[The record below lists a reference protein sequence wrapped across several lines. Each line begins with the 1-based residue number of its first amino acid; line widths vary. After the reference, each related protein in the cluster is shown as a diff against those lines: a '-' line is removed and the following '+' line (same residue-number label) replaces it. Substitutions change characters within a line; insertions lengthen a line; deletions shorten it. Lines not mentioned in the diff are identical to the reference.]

1 MVTVNGSEAK
11 WKRPRLGWAVVLF
24 VLVGSLFEFGSIYA
38 DAVMSPPK
46 HLGNFLSLVSA
57 VFLASA
63 GIVLM
68 RHLMHERVS
77 LIIMGVASG
86 LFIFS
91 KVIAWAGHFPFLE
104 GAPLLGVGGFGY
116 DALEM
121 NTQTIALLMILIGF
135 IRSAYVANK
144 ARFDLE
150 LQNQALRHEV
160 GQRATV
166 ERELRASDV
175 RYRELVAEIPDVVWR
190 LDTSGIFTFISPAV
204 ETVFGLPP
212 EAVVGKRL
220 AEVFHPELAER
231 ALASL
236 ARKMQQQAGES
247 LTPFQFHHV
256 RPDGKVRFFEAVSA
270 PVYGP
275 EGQVVEIQGLSRD
288 ITAHIEANEAL
299 AASEEKYR
307 AFVENSPMVIARV
320 DRDLR
325 YVFVNQ
331 AFLDAAELP
340 REDAIG
346 KGPEVIQHVVHPD
359 DFARIVSQC
368 RQVLATEARRVA
380 EVRIRDASGQ
390 WRWYAHLAYPWYE
403 PNGQLGGVEAS
414 ARDVTDQKQ
423 AEEALRQ
430 SEETARALLNATSDL
445 VGLIDQEGRLLAL
458 NEHLAASLGRPASE
472 LLGANY
478 RELVVG
484 ETGRRRWEN
493 ALAVL
498 RTGRQVLFSDDYRGR
513 HFEHCFYP
521 VRDEQGRFTRL
532 AFYSRDVTMLL
543 RKEEER
549 IRLAAAIEQAPDLVI
564 ITSADGIV
572 QYVNPGFERNT
583 GYARNEIAG
592 QTTRFLRSNEH
603 DDVFYEAI
611 RETISRGVN
620 WSGRMVSR
628 RKDGSLFE
636 SDATVS
642 PVQNEAGVIS
652 NYIWLMHDVST
663 EVSLERQLRQAQ
675 KMEAVGTLAGGIAHD
690 FNNILS
696 LILGHSELLLELLSD
711 NEPALLSVRQIA
723 KAGNRGAELVR
734 QILTFSR
741 QAERRCEP
749 CRIGPILK
757 EALRFLAASLPA
769 TVEIQQRIEEET
781 GVIMADPIQI
791 YQAVMNLC
799 TNAYQAMG
807 TEGGV
812 LELTLDEVEI
822 DASFHADAGCPV
834 PGKYMRLSVSDT
846 GSGIEPG
853 VISRIF
859 EPFFSTKKPSEGT
872 GLGLSTVHGIVTG
885 YGGAV
890 TVRSAVGKGSVFEIY
905 LPQMAAEIPVESAI
919 EGLPGA
925 GSERILFV
933 DDDPDLSQMV
943 GMMLH
948 QLGYRVDAFT
958 NSLAAF
964 EAFCANPDSYDL
976 VIVDQIMPHLM
987 GVELAKRILQTRPGF
1002 PVFLLTGYS
1011 EGITPEQAR
1020 ELGIREFIM
1029 KPFSTRELGGLIRK
1043 TLDAVAARRN

>member
-1 MVTVNGSEAK
+1 MVTVNGSDTVWE
-11 WKRPRLGWAVVLF
+11 RRRLGRVVVL
-24 VLVGSLFEFGSIYA
+24 LVILGTIFEFGSLYA
-38 DAVMSPPK
+38 DAIVSSSQN
-46 HLGNFLSLVSA
+46 LGNFLSLVSA
-57 VFLASA
+57 VFLAFA
-63 GIVLM
+63 GLAMM
-68 RHLMHERVS
+68 RHFMHERAS
-77 LIIMGVASG
+77 FIIMGVASG
-86 LFIFS
+86 LYIFS
-91 KVIAWAGHFPFLE
+91 KVIAWAGHLPFFQ
-104 GAPLLGVGGFGY
+104 GVPLLGAGGFGY
-116 DALEM
+116 DALEGY
-121 NTQTIALLMILIGF
+121 THTIALILILIGF
-135 IRSAYVANK
+135 IRSALVANR
-144 ARFDLE
+144 ARSALE

-160 GQRATV
+160 EQRAMV

-190 LDTSGIFTFISPAV
+190 LDTSGTFTFVSPSV
-204 ETVFGLPP
+204 ETVFGLLP

-220 AEVFHPELAER
+220 AEVFPSEVAES

-236 ARKMQQQAGES
+236 ARKVREQAREVH
-247 LTPFQFHHV
+247 TPFQFHHV
-256 RPDGKVRFFEAVSA
+256 RPDGKVLFFEAVSA

-275 EGQVVEIQGLSRD
+275 EGQVEEIQGISRD

-307 AFVENSPMVIARV
+307 AFVENSPMVIARAN
-320 DRDLR
+320 RDMK

-331 AFLDAAELP
+331 AFLDAAGLKRDEV
-340 REDAIG
+340 IG
-346 KGPEVIQHVVHPD
+346 KGPEVSQPVVHPD
-359 DFARIVSQC
+359 DLPRIISQC
-368 RQVLATEARRVA
+368 REVLATEDRRLA
-380 EVRIRDASGQ
+380 EIRIRDRSGQ

-414 ARDVTDQKQ
+414 ARDVTDSKL

-430 SEETARALLNATSDL
+430 SEATARALLNATSDL
-445 VGLIDQEGRLLAL
+445 VGLVDQEGRLLAL

-472 LLGANY
+472 LLGADY
-478 RELVVG
+478 RELVLG

-493 ALAVL
+493 AVAVM
-498 RTGRQVLFSDDYRGR
+498 RTGRQVLFSDDYNGR

-521 VRDEQGRFTRL
+521 VGDNQGKFTRL
-532 AFYSRDVTMLL
+532 AFYSRDVTTLL

-564 ITSADGIV
+564 ITSANGTV

-583 GYARNEIAG
+583 GYAREEVAG
-592 QTTRFLRSNEH
+592 QTTRFLRSSEH
-603 DDVFYEAI
+603 DDTFYEAI
-611 RETISRGVN
+611 EETVFRGVT
-620 WSGRMVSR
+620 WSGRMVCR

-642 PVQNEAGVIS
+642 PVQNAAGVIS

-696 LILGHSELLLELLSD
+696 LILGHSELLSDLLAD
-711 NEPALLSVRQIA
+711 NEQALLSVRQIV

-749 CRIGPILK
+749 CRLGPILK
-757 EALRFLAASLPA
+757 ESLRFLAASLPA

-781 GVIMADPIQI
+781 GVVMADPIQI

-807 TEGGV
+807 TGGGV
-812 LELTLDEVEI
+812 LELALDEVEL
-822 DASFHADAGCPV
+822 DSTFRADAGSPA
-834 PGKYMRLSVSDT
+834 PGKYVRLSVSDT
-846 GSGIEPG
+846 GIGIEPD
-853 VISRIF
+853 VIGRIF
-859 EPFFSTKKPSEGT
+859 EPFFSTKKPSQGT

-890 TVRSAVGKGSVFEIY
+890 TVRSAVGEGTVFEIY
-905 LPQMAAEIPVESAI
+905 LPQMAAELPVESAM
-919 EGLPGA
+919 EELSGA

-964 EAFCANPDSYDL
+964 EAFCANPESYDL
-976 VIVDQIMPHLM
+976 GIVDQIMPHLM

-1043 TLDAVAARRN
+1043 TLDAVAVRHN